1 MKWRTANEDDFH
13 EDWMFSHYRYKH
25 SNDKLDTDLF
35 EIKDGA
41 LQKIGGTG
49 RLSFYSVEILDES
62 APHPSAVQAEALPT
76 KQQIDEAVEKY
87 AFRVPYDGTNNFYD
101 EVALKHFKAG
111 IEWYHAS
118 LSAPQDEGTLMDEQI
133 GESIMADFEEST
145 WTFRMNQ
152 DFTMTA
158 GKYKIIPLTANT

>member
-62 APHPSAVQAEALPT
+62 ASHPS
-76 KQQIDEAVEKY
+76 
-87 AFRVPYDGTNNFYD
+87 
-101 EVALKHFKAG
+101 
-111 IEWYHAS
+111 
-118 LSAPQDEGTLMDEQI
+118 
-133 GESIMADFEEST
+133 
-145 WTFRMNQ
+145 
-152 DFTMTA
+152 TM
-158 GKYKIIPLTANT
+158 PVLRR